1 MTKIFTAQLQP
12 AAEPTRNSRKPPRLM
27 QPLVDPAQVGQQ
39 ITQILV
45 NSLESDTLLSEI
57 SGVLTSAF
65 SAAGTSIAVRE
76 EEQLVTHAVNWHPQ
90 HRSGKSSANP
100 PPIWECPILS
110 RQLTHTHP
118 LAIPDLQQIKI
129 NSKIA
134 ARCREANVR
143 SILAIETQYQSQ
155 TAGAIVLMRS
165 DPYEWTESEIS
176 AFKAAA
182 DIAAIAISQIQQ
194 ARAIRTLQRQTGTFS
209 HQQALI
215 ARLTKVILN
224 SLDLTEV
231 LQEAIEGITQTLQV
245 THGLV
250 LLLKYP
256 DNLRGRSPSARWG
269 VWDRPSLTD
278 SGGKPTDR
286 ERSSVPKIKVT
297 VVAQWCGNEN
307 SSESDGTKSPAVP
320 QSCTQFDQA
329 FGMSECDWCQNA
341 YATAPQ
347 PLAIAD
353 RQKWLEAHPQ
363 TSLAPIF
370 QPEAMQ
376 AVLLVPLMRSNER
389 ASNLPKILG
398 FLVLQNDRPR
408 SWDVEELK
416 LVELVS
422 TQLGN
427 ALLQT
432 RILHQVQSLVGDRTA
447 QLQRSMDVQAKLYE
461 QSRRQVHQLR
471 SLHQQTSEFL
481 AAVSHELNTPLTSM
495 GVAIEML
502 RQVGLTPERQATY
515 LNILEQEWRREK
527 KLVENLLMLQRLEAK
542 ETMLQVQSV
551 DLKSLI
557 AELGQAFEQKW
568 AQKDLKLSVDM
579 PRSILK
585 LKSDAESLKTILE
598 ELLTNAGKYSHP
610 GTTAICQAIEQVDAG
625 IPQVAIA
632 VTNFGAEIPAED
644 LPHIFDPFR
653 RRQGA
658 TQEAIPGTGL
668 GLALVRGLVQLLY
681 GEIGVSCRVLDD
693 KETSEIK
700 FTLILPQNLENPS

>member
-1 MTKIFTAQLQP
+1 
-12 AAEPTRNSRKPPRLM
+12 M

-45 NSLESDTLLSEI
+45 NNLESDTLLSDI
-57 SGVLTSAF
+57 AGVLTKAF
-65 SAAGTSIAVRE
+65 SAGGTSIAIWE
-76 EEQLVTHAVNWHPQ
+76 EDQLVTRAVNWHPQ
-90 HRSGKSSANP
+90 YQPGKSSANP
-100 PPIWECPILS
+100 PPIWESPILS
-110 RQLTHTHP
+110 LQLTKAQP
-118 LAIPDLQQIKI
+118 FAIADLQKIKI
-129 NSKIA
+129 SNKMA
-134 ARCREANVR
+134 DRCREANVR
-143 SILAIETQYQSQ
+143 SILAIETRYQGQ
-155 TAGAIVLMRS
+155 TVGAIVLMRS
-165 DPYEWTESEIS
+165 HAYNWTKSEIS
-176 AFKAAA
+176 AFKAVT
-182 DIAAIAISQIQQ
+182 DIAAIAITQVQQ
-194 ARAIRTLQRQTGTFS
+194 AQAIRTLQRQTGTFN
-209 HQQALI
+209 HQKALS

-231 LQEAIEGITQTLQV
+231 LQEAIEGITQALQV

-256 DNLRGRSPSARWG
+256 DDLQGRSQSARQG
-269 VWDRPSLTD
+269 VWNRPSVAD
-278 SGGKPTDR
+278 SFSKPVDLDKPVDL
-286 ERSSVPKIKVT
+286 EPEIVSQIKVT
-297 VVAQWCGNEN
+297 VVAQWCGNEKD
-307 SSESDGTKSPAVP
+307 SDDERVKSLSIPK
-320 QSCTQFDQA
+320 SCTEFDQA
-329 FGMSECDWCQNA
+329 FWMSECDWCQHA

-347 PLAIAD
+347 ALAITD
-353 RQKWLEAHPQ
+353 RQEWLETHPQ
-363 TSLAPIF
+363 TLLAPIF
-370 QPEAMQ
+370 QPEAMP
-376 AVLLVPLMRSNER
+376 AVLLVPLIRSNER

-398 FLVLQNDRPR
+398 FLVLQHDRPR
-408 SWDVEELK
+408 SWDMEELK
-416 LVELVS
+416 LVELVC

-502 RQVGLTPERQATY
+502 RQVALTPERRATY
-515 LNILEQEWRREK
+515 LNILDQEWRREK

-542 ETMLQVQSV
+542 ENAIQVQSV
-551 DLKSLI
+551 DLKSLMT
-557 AELGQAFEQKW
+557 ELRKAFEKKW
-568 AQKDLKLSVDM
+568 APKNLKLSVKL
-579 PRSILK
+579 PRSTLK
-585 LKSDAESLKTILE
+585 LKSDADSLKTILE

-610 GTTAICQAIEQVDAG
+610 GTTAICQVTEKIEAGMGQV
-625 IPQVAIA
+625 VLT

-653 RRQGA
+653 RRHGA

-693 KETSEIK
+693 KDTSEIN

>member
-12 AAEPTRNSRKPPRLM
+12 AAEPTRTSRKPPRLM

-45 NSLESDTLLSEI
+45 NSLESETLLSDI
-57 SGVLTSAF
+57 AGILTQAF
-65 SAAGTSIAVRE
+65 SAGGTAIAVRQE
-76 EEQLVTHAVNWHPQ
+76 QQLVAHTVDWHPQ
-90 HRSGKSSANP
+90 HRPDPSKTNP

-110 RQLTHTHP
+110 RQLTPAQP
-118 LAIPDLQQIKI
+118 LAIADLQRIKI
-129 NSKIA
+129 SPNMA
-134 ARCREANVR
+134 TLCREAKVR
-143 SILAIETQYQSQ
+143 SILAIETRSQGQ
-155 TAGAIVLMRS
+155 TAGVIVLMRS
-165 DPYEWTESEIS
+165 ASYNWTEAEIS
-176 AFKAAA
+176 AFKTAAG
-182 DIAAIAISQIQQ
+182 IAAIAITQVQQ
-194 ARAIRTLQRQTGTFS
+194 TRAMRTLQKQTETFN

-256 DNLRGRSPSARWG
+256 DNLQGQLFSGNRPG
-269 VWDRPSLTD
+269 VWEHPSLVNGLSQPAD
-278 SGGKPTDR
+278 IDPASIPQ
-286 ERSSVPKIKVT
+286 IKVT
-297 VVAQWCGNEN
+297 VVAQWCGDEKY
-307 SSESDGTKSPAVP
+307 SEDEGATSDSVP
-320 QSCTQFDQA
+320 KSCTQFDQA
-329 FGMSECDWCQNA
+329 FWMSECDWCQYA

-353 RQKWLEAHPQ
+353 RQEWIDTHPQ
-363 TSLAPIF
+363 TRLAPIF
-370 QPEAMQ
+370 QPAAMP
-376 AVLLVPLMRSNER
+376 AVLLVPLIRSNER

-398 FLVLQNDRPR
+398 FLVLQHDQPR
-408 SWDVEELK
+408 VWDIEELK

-422 TQLGN
+422 IQLGN

-502 RQVGLTPERQATY
+502 RLVGLTPERQATY
-515 LNILEQEWRREK
+515 INILEQEWRREK

-542 ETMLQVQSV
+542 ETALQVQSV
-551 DLKSLI
+551 DFKSLI
-557 AELGQAFEQKW
+557 VELGEAFEKKW
-568 AQKDLKLSVDM
+568 AQKDLKLSVDL
-579 PRSILK
+579 PRSALK
-585 LKSDAESLKTILE
+585 LKSDADSLKTILE

-610 GTTAICQAIEQVDAG
+610 GTTTICKVREHVDAG
-625 IPQVAIA
+625 IGQVVLT
-632 VTNFGAEIPAED
+632 VTNFGAEIPPED

-653 RRQGA
+653 RRHGA

-681 GEIGVSCRVLDD
+681 GEIGVSCRVLDA
-693 KETSEIK
+693 KVCEIN

>member
-45 NSLESDTLLSEI
+45 NSLEADTLLSDI
-57 SGVLTSAF
+57 AGVLTQAF
-65 SAAGTSIAVRE
+65 SAAGTLIAVRE
-76 EEQLVTHAVNWHPQ
+76 DDQLCPHAIHWHPQ
-90 HRSGKSSANP
+90 HRLGNSSANP
-100 PPIWECPILS
+100 PTLWECPILS
-110 RQLTHTHP
+110 RQFTKARP
-118 LAIPDLQQIKI
+118 LAIADLQQTKI
-129 NSKIA
+129 SPKIA
-134 ARCREANVR
+134 TQCQEANVR
-143 SILAIETQYQSQ
+143 SVLAIETRYQGQ
-155 TAGAIVLMRS
+155 TAGAIILMRA
-165 DPYEWTESEIS
+165 DAYKWNEAEI
-176 AFKAAA
+176 AAIKAAA
-182 DIAAIAISQIQQ
+182 EMVAIAIAQVQQ
-194 ARAIRTLQRQTGTFS
+194 ARTIRTLQKQTGAFN

-224 SLDLTEV
+224 SMDLTEV

-256 DNLRGRSPSARWG
+256 DHLRSRFQPTHGG
-269 VWDRPSLTD
+269 VWERPSVVDGLSQSADLEQVIT
-278 SGGKPTDR
+278 PQ
-286 ERSSVPKIKVT
+286 VKVT
-297 VVAQWCGNEN
+297 VVAQWRGNEQ
-307 SSESDGTKSPAVP
+307 SLTDQRAKSPALP
-320 QSCTQFDQA
+320 QSGTQFNQA
-329 FGMSECDWCQNA
+329 FWMSECDWCQHA

-347 PLAIAD
+347 PLAIVD
-353 RQKWLEAHPQ
+353 RQEWFGSNPKTQ
-363 TSLAPIF
+363 LAPIF
-370 QPEAMQ
+370 QSEAMP
-376 AVLLVPLMRSNER
+376 AVLLVPLMRSSDR
-389 ASNLPKILG
+389 ASNSPKILG
-398 FLVLQNDRPR
+398 FLVLQHDQPR
-408 SWDVEELK
+408 AWDVEDLK
-416 LVELVS
+416 LVELVG

-432 RILHQVQSLVGDRTA
+432 RILHQVNVLVSARTE
-447 QLQRSMDVQAKLYE
+447 QLQRSLDVQAKLYE
-461 QSRRQVHQLR
+461 QSRQQVNQLR

-502 RQVGLTPERQATY
+502 RQVGLSPERQATY

-542 ETMLQVQSV
+542 ETALQVQSV
-551 DLKSLI
+551 DLKVLI
-557 AELGQAFEQKW
+557 SELGQSFEQKW
-568 AQKDLKLSVDM
+568 AHKDLKLAVDF
-579 PRSILK
+579 PRTALK

-610 GTTAICQAIEQVDAG
+610 GTTAICKVTEQVDQG
-625 IPQVAIA
+625 VPQVVLT
-632 VTNFGAEIPAED
+632 VTNFGAGIPAED

-658 TQEAIPGTGL
+658 THEAIPGTGL

-681 GEIGVSCRVLDD
+681 GEIGVSCRVLDQQD
-693 KETSEIK
+693 ISEIN
-700 FTLILPQNLENPS
+700 FTLILPQTLGNPS

>member
-1 MTKIFTAQLQP
+1 MTKIFTPQLPP
-12 AAEPTRNSRKPPRLM
+12 AAELARNYRKPPRLM

-45 NSLESDTLLSEI
+45 NSLESDTLLSDI
-57 SGVLTSAF
+57 AGVLTRAF

-76 EEQLVTHAVNWHPQ
+76 KKKLISRAVDWHPQ
-90 HRSGKSSANP
+90 HQPGKSSSNPSVIWEP
-100 PPIWECPILS
+100 PPLS
-110 RQLTHTHP
+110 RQFMKDRF
-118 LAIPDLQQIKI
+118 LAIADLQQVEIS
-129 NSKIA
+129 SKIA
-134 ARCREANVR
+134 AGYRKANIR
-143 SILAIETQYQSQ
+143 SILAIETRSQ
-155 TAGAIVLMRS
+155 GHMTGAIVLMRS
-165 DPYEWTESEIS
+165 GAYNWTESEIS
-176 AFKAAA
+176 ALKTAAE
-182 DIAAIAISQIQQ
+182 ITSIAITQVQQ
-194 ARAIRTLQRQTGTFS
+194 AEAIRTLQKQTGTFN
-209 HQQALI
+209 HQQALS

-231 LQEAIEGITQTLQV
+231 LQEAIEGITQALQV

-256 DNLRGRSPSARWG
+256 DDLPGRAQPERRS
-269 VWDRPSLTD
+269 VERPAIAD
-278 SGGKPTDR
+278 SVSQPAESEQDIV
-286 ERSSVPKIKVT
+286 SQIKVT
-297 VVAQWCGNEN
+297 VVAQWCGEER
-307 SSESDGTKSPAVP
+307 SSSSSVSTSY
-320 QSCTQFDQA
+320 TQFDQA
-329 FGMSECDWCQNA
+329 FWMSECDWCQHA
-341 YATAPQ
+341 YFTAPQ

-353 RQKWLEAHPQ
+353 RLEWLRTSPQ
-363 TSLAPIF
+363 TLLAPIF
-370 QPEAMQ
+370 QLDAMP
-376 AVLLVPLMRSNER
+376 AVLLVPLIRSNDR
-389 ASNLPKILG
+389 APNSPKILG

-408 SWDVEELK
+408 SWEMDELK
-416 LVELVS
+416 LVELVG

-432 RILHQVQSLVGDRTA
+432 RILHQVQRLVGDRTA

-502 RQVGLTPERQATY
+502 RQVGLTPERQTTY
-515 LNILEQEWRREK
+515 LNILDQEWRREK

-542 ETMLQVQSV
+542 ETALKVQSV

-557 AELGQAFEQKW
+557 SELKGAFEKKW
-568 AQKDLKLSVDM
+568 AHKNLKLAVDLS
-579 PRSILK
+579 RITFK
-585 LKSDAESLKTILE
+585 LKSDADSLKTILE

-610 GTTAICQAIEQVDAG
+610 GTTAICQVTEQV
-625 IPQVAIA
+625 VAETPKVVFA
-632 VTNFGAEIPAED
+632 VTNFGTEIPKED

-658 TQEAIPGTGL
+658 TSEAIPGTGL

-681 GEIGVSCRVLDD
+681 GEIGVSCRVLED
-693 KETSEIK
+693 KDTSEIQ
-700 FTLILPQNLENPS
+700 FTLTLPQNLENPD